1 MVFILSEVLFFFS
14 FFWGV
19 LNSGLGGEV
28 GLGLEW
34 PFVGSLLVGAFSLP
48 FLNSILLLGSSG
60 FVSFFHVFFLRG
72 LKKTLSLGGGILL
85 GGFFFFIQLFEYSLF
100 SPRSQDSVFIRSFFI
115 LTGFHGRHVVC
126 GGGLLLVR
134 LYFISFNHLNTLF
147 FEIRVWYWH
156 FVDVV

>member
-72 LKKTLSLGGGILL
+72 LKKNFKFGGGNPFR
-85 GGFFFFIQLFEYSLF
+85 GPFFFYSAF
-100 SPRSQDSVFIRSFFI
+100 
-115 LTGFHGRHVVC
+115 
-126 GGGLLLVR
+126 
-134 LYFISFNHLNTLF
+134 
-147 FEIRVWYWH
+147 
-156 FVDVV
+156 